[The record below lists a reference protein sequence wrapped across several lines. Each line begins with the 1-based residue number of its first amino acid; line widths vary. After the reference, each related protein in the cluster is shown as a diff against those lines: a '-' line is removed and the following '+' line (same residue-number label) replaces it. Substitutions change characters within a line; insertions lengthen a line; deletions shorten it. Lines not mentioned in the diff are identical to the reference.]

1 MIKKIKLYGALVAVA
16 LSTTSCL
23 DKYPDDA
30 ILAGDAITSVETAN
44 QAVIGIY
51 AKFKSSALYS
61 GYLTLLPDIQ
71 TDLVY
76 AVQGYSNNHGEIW
89 RWNDIHGTNRS
100 VEAVYGELYSVIGR
114 CNFFFQEIEK
124 LEPTIMDD
132 NLLDKLQMYKGEAY
146 TARALA
152 YSELIK
158 LYCKAY
164 ESEEQASKELGVVLV
179 SKYKG
184 NDTPR
189 RATLQESYEFVLNDL
204 AKAAEYLTM
213 DDESV
218 QLYNSEYFNIGVVNS
233 LYARIYLYM
242 REWNL
247 AVEYSSKVIDSGYYK
262 LASASTRYTGNFT
275 YYTYMWGYDSSTEV
289 IWKVGFN
296 TTSYGG
302 ALGQSF
308 LNYDFYSYK
317 PDYVPAKW
325 VLNSYDSADLRY
337 SAFFGTVT
345 TGYSHRLT
353 WPLLFKY
360 YGNQNFLSSNIL
372 HVNMPKVFRL
382 SEQYLIRAEANSE
395 LGNYAKAGDDI
406 TTLRKARYATYGTAT
421 SISASNWFEVI
432 STERVKEL
440 YMEGFRLNDLKR
452 WKKGFT
458 RTSQESTV
466 SPGNTLKVSAE
477 DVRFVWPI
485 PQHELESPGADIQPN
500 ESNK

>member
-1 MIKKIKLYGALVAVA
+1 
-16 LSTTSCL
+16 
-23 DKYPDDA
+23 
-30 ILAGDAITSVETAN
+30 
-44 QAVIGIY
+44 
-51 AKFKSSALYS
+51 
-61 GYLTLLPDIQ
+61 
-71 TDLVY
+71 
-76 AVQGYSNNHGEIW
+76 
-89 RWNDIHGTNRS
+89 
-100 VEAVYGELYSVIGR
+100 
-114 CNFFFQEIEK
+114 
-124 LEPTIMDD
+124 
-132 NLLDKLQMYKGEAY
+132 
-146 TARALA
+146 
-152 YSELIK
+152 
-158 LYCKAY
+158 
-164 ESEEQASKELGVVLV
+164 
-179 SKYKG
+179 
-184 NDTPR
+184 
-189 RATLQESYEFVLNDL
+189 
-204 AKAAEYLTM
+204 
-213 DDESV
+213 
-218 QLYNSEYFNIGVVNS
+218 
-233 LYARIYLYM
+233 
-242 REWNL
+242 
-247 AVEYSSKVIDSGYYK
+247 
-262 LASASTRYTGNFT
+262 
-275 YYTYMWGYDSSTEV
+275 MWGYDSSTEV